1 MVKSS
6 ITRRIF
12 LSLIAAT
19 GIVVISMLLILQWSV
34 DRGFLQ
40 YVNRLE
46 QARLLKL
53 AEKLEQAYLQQGNW
67 NFLKES
73 PEVMSRL
80 IAVSMA
86 ELGTTKEQQKSKEQ
100 GAKAVKDLQQQRF
113 SRTERR
119 LIVLDAHKNQVFGS
133 QSEGTVESFRPLQV
147 KGKTIGYLGLLPSTF
162 LSEIHQ
168 LRFVKQQKTAY
179 ALVAAVMLLVASLLA
194 LILARRL
201 VRPLQELAKATHALA
216 LGQYEV
222 RVPVNSDDELGQL
235 SSDFNAMAHGLQNS
249 EQARRQFIADISHE
263 LRTPLAVLG
272 GEIEALQDGV
282 RPLNPQAVNSLH
294 VEVVR
299 LNRLVEDLYQL
310 ALSDIG
316 ALTYRKGE
324 LDIVE
329 LLVESLQ
336 RIEPEL
342 ERCHLTLSTS
352 LPKDEISIYGDAERL
367 GQLFGNILKNTT
379 AYTDVGGT
387 LTVSAEHLD
396 RCVIIEIMDS
406 APGVPVGSEGRLFDR
421 LYRLEESRNR
431 ASGGAGLGLAI
442 CRNIV
447 EAHDGVIEALSS
459 PLGGLLIRITLPLVE
474 PSV

>member
-1 MVKSS
+1 MRSS

-19 GIVVISMLLILQWSV
+19 GIVVISMLLILQWNV

-46 QARLLKL
+46 QTRLQKL
-53 AEKLEQAYLQQGNW
+53 AGKLESAYAVQGNW
-67 NFLKES
+67 AFLKAD
-73 PEVMSRL
+73 PEAMSRL

-86 ELGTTKEQQKSKEQ
+86 EMGTAKEQQRSKEQ
-100 GAKAVKDLQQQRF
+100 ESETAKDLQQHRV

-119 LIVLDAHKNQVFGS
+119 LILLDAQKKPVFGTT
-133 QSEGTVESFRPLQV
+133 SEGTVDSFKTLQV
-147 KGKTIGYLGLLPSTF
+147 KGRTVGYLGLLPSTF

-179 ALVAAVMLLVASLLA
+179 ALVAVVMLLVASLLA
-194 LILARRL
+194 LVLARRL
-201 VRPLQELAKATHALA
+201 VRPLRELAKATHALA

-235 SSDFNAMAHGLQNS
+235 SSDFNAMAHGLQSS

-282 RPLNPQAVNSLH
+282 RPLNQLAVNSLH
-294 VEVVR
+294 VEVIR

-310 ALSDIG
+310 SLSDIG

-324 LDIVE
+324 LDIIE
-329 LLVESLQ
+329 LLVEALQ

-342 ERCHLTLSTS
+342 ERCHLTLTAN
-352 LPKDEISIYGDAERL
+352 LPKDEIIIYGDAERL
-367 GQLFGNILKNTT
+367 GQLFGNILKNTIS
-379 AYTDVGGT
+379 YTDAGGK
-387 LTVSAEHLD
+387 LAVSAEQLE
-396 RCVIIEIMDS
+396 RCVIIEVMDS
-406 APGVPVGSEGRLFDR
+406 APGVPAGAEGRLFDR

-447 EAHDGVIEALSS
+447 GAHEGVIEAFPS

>member
-1 MVKSS
+1 MKSS

-12 LSLIAAT
+12 LSFITAT
-19 GIVVISMLLILQWSV
+19 GIVVISMLLILQWNV

-53 AEKLEQAYLQQGNW
+53 AEKLEQTYQQQGNW
-67 NFLKES
+67 NFLKAS

-80 IAVSMA
+80 ISVSMA
-86 ELGTTKEQQKSKEQ
+86 ELGITKEQQKAKEQ
-100 GAKAVKDLQQQRF
+100 DAQTVKELQQQRYP
-113 SRTERR
+113 RTERR
-119 LIVLDAHKNQVFGS
+119 LIVLDAHKNQVFGN
-133 QSEGTVESFRPLQV
+133 QPAGAVESFKPLHY
-147 KGKTIGYLGLLPSTF
+147 KGQTVGYLGLLPSTF

-282 RPLNPQAVNSLH
+282 RPLNQQAVNSLH

-310 ALSDIG
+310 ALSDVG

-324 LDIVE
+324 LDVVE

-342 ERCHLTLSTS
+342 KRCQLTLTTS
-352 LPKDEISIYGDAERL
+352 LPKDEVTLYGDAERL
-367 GQLFGNILKNTT
+367 GQLFDNILKNAT
-379 AYTDVGGT
+379 AYTDAGGQLMVT
-387 LTVSAEHLD
+387 AELLE
-396 RCVIIEIMDS
+396 RCVIVEIMDS
-406 APGVPVGSEGRLFDR
+406 APGVPAGTEGRLFDR

-459 PLGGLLIRITLPLVE
+459 PLGGLLIRITLPRAE
-474 PSV
+474 RSV

>member
-1 MVKSS
+1 
-6 ITRRIF
+6 
-12 LSLIAAT
+12 
-19 GIVVISMLLILQWSV
+19 
-34 DRGFLQ
+34 
-40 YVNRLE
+40 
-46 QARLLKL
+46 
-53 AEKLEQAYLQQGNW
+53 
-67 NFLKES
+67 
-73 PEVMSRL
+73 
-80 IAVSMA
+80 
-86 ELGTTKEQQKSKEQ
+86 
-100 GAKAVKDLQQQRF
+100 
-113 SRTERR
+113 
-119 LIVLDAHKNQVFGS
+119 
-133 QSEGTVESFRPLQV
+133 
-147 KGKTIGYLGLLPSTF
+147 
-162 LSEIHQ
+162 
-168 LRFVKQQKTAY
+168 
-179 ALVAAVMLLVASLLA
+179 MLLVASLLA